1 MKTGSSR
8 PFRRPALIVVALF
21 TALALVA
28 LAGCADRSPV
38 AAPTSTLPGQP
49 GDGATADPAEVDIPE
64 YETELDLTAAEE
76 EAVDGALEAFVG
88 YIATI
93 NRVFSS
99 GGKDTANANFFAR
112 DESLESINSEAE
124 EMRASNTYMAGEYN
138 AYDVKVES
146 VSIDEA
152 TPDKNIV
159 SVLFCTKDSE
169 WQVVPAGEA
178 LPSSEPR
185 GLTMQ
190 YEITFAD
197 AEWKVANQHLR
208 SKQCGS
214 V

>member
-28 LAGCADRSPV
+28 LAGCADSSPV
-38 AAPTSTLPGQP
+38 AAPTSTLPEQP
-49 GDGATADPAEVDIPE
+49 GDGAAADPAEVDIPE

-99 GGKDTANANFFAR
+99 GGKDTSKANIFAR
-112 DESLESINSEAE
+112 DGSLESINSEAE

-138 AYDVKVES
+138 AYDVRVES

-152 TPDKNIV
+152 TPERSKV